1 MMSVLSQSGCTLD
14 EMMKDAIKAALSAED
29 LHKKC
34 QKAAEAAVAQA
45 IESAFSRS
53 SPFVE
58 MVTKAVKDALPI
70 VRPDELG
77 EFAHAVRIVVQ
88 NRLLNLASETARQQM
103 DMVLEKL
110 LPDSRVIT
118 IEELREAFV
127 DKVRNKQSISDCECH
142 DSDYEPEITW
152 RTEFSGSVDGWFDLI
167 ISDEADASRYS
178 GKDTISLRMKPSS
191 EDKDL
196 QECWYFSV
204 GRSEN
209 LSTAKLFM
217 GPLYGF
223 DAMAFR
229 LAVGTAKLAVT
240 RKQLESLA

>member
-1 MMSVLSQSGCTLD
+1 MSVLNQSESTLD
-14 EMMKDAIKAALSAED
+14 SLMHNAIKVALSAED
-29 LHKKC
+29 LQEKC
-34 QKAAEAAVAQA
+34 QKAAERAVAEA
-45 IESAFSRS
+45 IDAAFARRG
-53 SPFVE
+53 PFVE
-58 MVTKAVKDALPI
+58 MVTNAVKDALPV
-70 VRPDELG
+70 VRPDDMSQ
-77 EFAHAVRIVVQ
+77 FAHSVRLVVQ
-88 NRLLNLASETARQQM
+88 NRLLNLASETARHQM
-103 DMVLEKL
+103 DMVLKKL
-110 LPDSRVIT
+110 IPDSKVIT

-127 DKVRNKQSISDCECH
+127 EKVRNEHSIAGCECH

-152 RTEFSGSVDGWFDLI
+152 RTEFSESVDGWFDLI
-167 ISDEADASRYS
+167 ISDEADASRFS

-204 GRSEN
+204 GRSDN

-240 RKQLESLA
+240 RKQLEALA

>member
-1 MMSVLSQSGCTLD
+1 MSLFNRSSSTLD
-14 EMMKDAIKAALSAED
+14 DMMRDAIKVSLSAED

-45 IESAFSRS
+45 IDAAFSRS

-58 MVTKAVKDALPI
+58 MVTNAVKDALPV
-70 VRPDELG
+70 VRPDDMG
-77 EFAHAVRIVVQ
+77 EFAHSVRLVVQ
-88 NRLLNLASETARQQM
+88 NRLLNLASQTARQQM
-103 DMVLEKL
+103 DMVLNKL
-110 LPDSRVIT
+110 VPDSKVIT
-118 IEELREAFV
+118 IDELREAFIE
-127 DKVRNKQSISDCECH
+127 KVRNEHSIADCECH
-142 DSDYEPEITW
+142 DSEYEPEITW
-152 RTEFSGSVDGWFDLI
+152 RTETSKNVDGWFDLI

-204 GRSEN
+204 GRSDN

-229 LAVGTAKLAVT
+229 LAVGTARLAVT
-240 RKQLESLA
+240 RKQLEALA